1 MTLNKSGL
9 YTPQKEKY
17 KLQAR
22 LWIMI
27 RDALCENKKYK
38 AFGNGRSDSNYIVLR
53 IYQERGGKGK
63 TVM

>member
-22 LWIMI
+22 LWIII
-27 RDALCENKKYK
+27 RYTLCENKKYK

-53 IYQERGGKGK
+53 IY
-63 TVM
+63 